1 MSGWDNAVLV
11 IDAGGTYFKSALMA
25 NSKEGCKDRWS
36 IIEESRY
43 SIRVDSKGM
52 AEAIRNAY
60 QGIVAKQ
67 LENAKRNQHN
77 ILGVSVDT
85 PGPFDFDRCVS
96 KMKHKFEAI
105 YDIPLKPWIQEIA
118 GNVPICFIHDSAA
131 FMQGEA
137 WMGEAQGYKNS
148 AGVMLGTGLGLACM
162 KDGTILS
169 NVQKG
174 PAIPLYSKPYL
185 DGTAEDYISRRGI
198 IRRYREQTQDGSEG
212 LDVVDVARKALSG
225 DLISRRVFE
234 ETGRMLG
241 EVLKPVLEELG
252 TQCLVLGGQISKSYS
267 LFEKSLKESVKELD
281 SLDRIY
287 CSANP
292 DDSHLLGCGKA
303 FLDQYKTKK

>member
-11 IDAGGTYFKSALMA
+11 IDAGGTYFKSALMS
-25 NSKEGCKDRWS
+25 NRKEGCMDRWS

-43 SIRVDSKGM
+43 SIRVDSNGV

-67 LENAKRNQHN
+67 LENAKRNQQN

-85 PGPFDFDRCVS
+85 PGPFDFERCIS
-96 KMKHKFEAI
+96 KMKHKFAAI

-118 GNVPICFIHDSAA
+118 GNMPICFIHDSAA
-131 FMQGEA
+131 FLQGEA
-137 WMGEAQGYKNS
+137 WRGEAQGYKNT
-148 AGVMLGTGLGLACM
+148 AGVMLGTGLGFACM

-169 NVQKG
+169 NTQKG
-174 PAIPLYSKPYL
+174 PAIPLYNKPYR

-198 IRRYREQTQDGSEG
+198 IRRYLEQTQGGSEG
-212 LDVVDVARKALSG
+212 LDVVDVARKAISG
-225 DLISRRVFE
+225 DLISRRIFE

-241 EVLKPVLEELG
+241 EVLKPILVELG
-252 TQCLVLGGQISKSYS
+252 VECLVMGGQISKSYS
-267 LFEKSLKESVKELD
+267 LFEESLKD
-281 SLDRIY
+281 SLKGAVSLVKIY

-292 DDSHLLGCGKA
+292 DDSHLIGCGKA
-303 FLDQYKTKK
+303 FLDQYIL